1 MFNINAILERTKGD
15 RWIWLIIIILSMI
28 SIMAVY
34 SATGAIA
41 YKKGVAV
48 EKYLLFKHIIFVLMG
63 IGMIYIAH
71 LLDYKYYAGISKI
84 LMIITLP
91 LLLYT
96 LAFGDTING
105 ASRWVKIPII
115 QLTFQTSDLAKLAL
129 ITFLAR
135 MLTKKQENIKDVK
148 NSFIPIMGSVCV
160 VFVLIALANLSTALM
175 LFGVSILLLIIGRIS
190 IKQIAFVCAGGL
202 VLLMFVV
209 FLGPRRE
216 TYKSRIN
223 TFMHPELQSS
233 DKTFQSDHSKIA
245 LATGGLFGKGPGNST
260 ERNFLPHPYS
270 DFIFA
275 IIIEEYGTV
284 GGLGI
289 VVLYLVLLYR
299 CVRIVVRSPKAFGAL
314 LAAGLSFSLTIQ
326 AFANMAVAVGLGP
339 VTGVPLPL
347 VSMGGTSMIFTSI
360 AFGIILSVSR
370 DVEEHSTKKEE
381 KVIVGTIPAMG

>member
-1 MFNINAILERTKGD
+1 MLVSALLEKTKGD
-15 RWIWLIIIILSMI
+15 RWIWLIIILLSII
-28 SIMAVY
+28 SILAVY
-34 SATGAIA
+34 SATGTLA
-41 YKKGVAV
+41 YKQGKAV
-48 EKYLLFKHIIFVLMG
+48 EKILLTKHIIFVVMG
-63 IGMIYIAH
+63 IAMIYISH
-71 LLDYKYYAGISKI
+71 LLDYKYYAGISKV
-84 LMIITLP
+84 LMLITIP
-91 LLLYT
+91 LLVYT
-96 LAFGDTING
+96 LIFGTSLND
-105 ASRWVKIPII
+105 ASRWVKIPFIG
-115 QLTFQTSDLAKLAL
+115 LTFQTSDLAKLAL

-148 NSFIPIMGSVCV
+148 KAFLPIMGSVCA
-160 VFVLIALANLSTALM
+160 VFILIALANLSTALM

-190 IKQIAFVCAGGL
+190 IKQIGMVCAGGL

-216 TYKSRIN
+216 TYKSRIQS
-223 TFMHPELQSS
+223 FMHPELQHS
-233 DKTFQSDHSKIA
+233 DKTYQADHAKMA
-245 LATGGLFGKGPGNST
+245 LAKGGVFGTGPGNSI

-275 IIIEEYGTV
+275 IIVEEYGFI
-284 GGLGI
+284 GGLMI
-289 VVLYLVLLYR
+289 IILYLVLLYR
-299 CVRIVVRSPKAFGAL
+299 CVRIVTQSPKAFGAL

-370 DVEEHSTKKEE
+370 DVEEHNKK
-381 KVIVGTIPAMG
+381 VVVGEIPAMA

>member
-1 MFNINAILERTKGD
+1 MSVSALLEKTKGD
-15 RWIWLIIIILSMI
+15 RWIWLIIILLSLI
-28 SIMAVY
+28 SILAVY
-34 SATGAIA
+34 SATGTLA
-41 YKKGVAV
+41 YKQGKAV
-48 EKYLLFKHIIFVLMG
+48 EKILLTKHIIFVVMG
-63 IGMIYIAH
+63 IAMIYISH
-71 LLDYKYYAGISKI
+71 LLDYKYYAGISKV

-91 LLLYT
+91 LLVYT
-96 LAFGDTING
+96 LVFGTSLND
-105 ASRWVKIPII
+105 ASRWVKIPFIG
-115 QLTFQTSDLAKLAL
+115 LTFQTSDLAKLAL

-148 NSFIPIMGSVCV
+148 KAFLPIMGSVCV
-160 VFVLIALANLSTALM
+160 VFILIALANLSTALM

-190 IKQIAFVCAGGL
+190 IKQIGMVCAGGA
-202 VLLMFVV
+202 VLLLFVV

-216 TYKSRIN
+216 TYKSRIQS
-223 TFMHPELQSS
+223 FMHPELQHS
-233 DKTFQSDHSKIA
+233 DKTYQADHAKMA
-245 LATGGLFGKGPGNST
+245 LAKGGVFGTGPGNSI

-275 IIIEEYGTV
+275 IIVEEYGFF
-284 GGLGI
+284 GGLI
-289 VVLYLVLLYR
+289 IIILYLVLLYR
-299 CVRIVVRSPKAFGAL
+299 CVRIVTQSPKAFGAL

-370 DVEEHSTKKEE
+370 DVEENNKK
-381 KVIVGTIPAMG
+381 VVVGEIPAMA